1 MIDFRNTN
9 TLWSSI
15 LAETLQ
21 RLGLTTAV
29 ICPGSRSAPLT
40 IAFALNNKIETI
52 PILDERS
59 ASFFAL
65 GIAKKSGLPTALIC
79 TSGTAAANFYPAI
92 IEARESRIPLLIF
105 TADRP
110 PELRDC
116 HAGQAIDQV
125 KIYGNYPNWQ
135 AELAIPSA
143 SRGML
148 EYLRQTIVYAW
159 ERSQFPTPGPV
170 HLNIPFRDPLV
181 PVPDIAVEALE
192 TEFNPE
198 DFFAGLEPIFAGE
211 SSIVGQASCLPIS
224 RDGQDARTTTRDGQD
239 ARSTIQVI
247 DSIIQKWQQ
256 CSRGIIIAG
265 VAQPQFPEKYCSA
278 IGQISKSLNW
288 PVLAEGL
295 SPVRNYAQ
303 LNPHLIS
310 TYDLTLRNRELADK
324 LTPEIAIQIGD
335 LPTSK
340 ELRNWLNKT
349 QPKRYII
356 DPSHHNFDPL
366 HGQTIHLRTSV
377 ENLATNLAT
386 ILTQV
391 PPLNKG
397 ESTLVPPLIK
407 GGLGGDRAPATTNIS
422 PQIPPLNKGGLGA
435 GLFHSPEKHEFC
447 RGSAPV
453 PTPDLEDSIG
463 RSDQEG
469 RHGGTAPTENET
481 ALGLGGDRSPATPAI
496 SPQIPPL
503 NKGESTQIPPLN
515 KGESTPVP
523 PLNKGGLG
531 GVQTSPSN
539 EYLQLWRNTEIQ
551 VRQTIDQKISAIN
564 NITEPKVSWL
574 LSQIL
579 PPGTPIFI
587 ANSMPVRDVEFFWK
601 PNNLEIK
608 PFFNRGANGID
619 GTLSTALG
627 IAHRNQSS
635 IMLTGDLTLLHD
647 TNGFLIKHKFV
658 GHLTIILINNN
669 GGGIFE
675 MLPVAKFDPPFEEFF
690 ATPQDI
696 NFAQLCA
703 TYGGEHEV
711 IEDWEQFKQ
720 KLSFLPN
727 SGIRVLEVQTDRR
740 ADAKWRQDNLGKF
753 AQGS

>member
-1 MIDFRNTN
+1 MPIDFRNTN
-9 TLWSSI
+9 TLWASI

-40 IAFALNNKIETI
+40 IAFAQNNKIETI

-65 GIAKKSGLPTALIC
+65 GTAKKSYFPTALIC
-79 TSGTAAANFYPAI
+79 TSGTATANFYPAI

-148 EYLRQTIVYAW
+148 DYLRQTIVYAW

-211 SSIVGQASCLPIS
+211 SSTPPSPPLLRG
-224 RDGQDARTTTRDGQD
+224 GEE
-239 ARSTIQVI
+239 STM
-247 DSIIQKWQQ
+247 QQ
-256 CSRGIIIAG
+256 WHKCSKGIIIAG
-265 VAQPQFPEKYCSA
+265 VAQPQFAEKYCSA
-278 IGQISKSLNW
+278 IAQISKSLNW

-310 TYDLTLRNRELADK
+310 TYDLILRNRELADK

-340 ELRNWLNKT
+340 ELRNWLDKT

-366 HGQTIHLRTSV
+366 HGKTIHLRTSV
-377 ENLATNLAT
+377 ENLAT
-386 ILTQV
+386 ILT
-391 PPLNKG
+391 
-397 ESTLVPPLIK
+397 LV
-407 GGLGGDRAPATTNIS
+407 
-422 PQIPPLNKGGLGA
+422 
-435 GLFHSPEKHEFC
+435 
-447 RGSAPV
+447 
-453 PTPDLEDSIG
+453 
-463 RSDQEG
+463 
-469 RHGGTAPTENET
+469 
-481 ALGLGGDRSPATPAI
+481 
-496 SPQIPPL
+496 PPL

-515 KGESTPVP
+515 KGESTLVP

-531 GVQTSPSN
+531 GVLTSPSN
-539 EYLQLWRNTEIQ
+539 EYLQLWRNTELQ
-551 VRQTIDQKISAIN
+551 VRETIDQKISAIN
-564 NITEPKVSWL
+564 KIIEPKVSWL

-579 PPGTPIFI
+579 PPATPIFI

-627 IAHRNQSS
+627 VAHRNQSS
-635 IMLTGDLTLLHD
+635 IMLTGDLALLHD
-647 TNGFLIKHKFV
+647 TNGFLIKNKFV

-690 ATPQDI
+690 ATPQHI

-703 TYGGEHEV
+703 TYGVEHEV

-720 KLSFLPN
+720 KLISLPN

-740 ADAKWRQDNLGKF
+740 SDAKWRQDNLGKF
-753 AQGS
+753 AKGSY